1 MQTEFLNFS
10 ETASLIAAVGS
21 RRTVIVEG
29 ENGIGKTALFYAMKD
44 MPQFKEHLA
53 ITPIDCTQL
62 SDGSIWMPDLDR
74 EKGVSRELPNE
85 RFNVHHAN
93 QRGINGA
100 KPVMIAFDEL
110 AKCPQF
116 VKNMVAPIIYE
127 RRIGQF
133 FLPEGSVVCAFT
145 NLAVEGLGD
154 LIQPH
159 LRNRL
164 IFVKMRKPTQTE
176 WKNNF
181 AIPRKLHPSLIAFTE
196 NYPHVFDSFL
206 DYEKGGRHEGKDV
219 MKDNGMIFN
228 PKSTQMSYASPRS
241 LHAASDLLTEADEN
255 GLADN
260 VVEVGLAGSVG
271 RVCAENLSSFVRFG
285 KDIVSYDR
293 VIADPEKAP
302 ITDNPTAQLVQV
314 MQFVTRADDRVQAE
328 AVSKYVM
335 RMRKEMQSI
344 FCHTVAGSQRVSTFV
359 TVGTFTQMLAEH
371 RIFFATTK

>member
-10 ETASLIAAVGS
+10 DTLSLIAAVGHK
-21 RRTVIVEG
+21 RTVIVEG

-44 MPQFKEHLA
+44 MPKFRDHIA
-53 ITPIDCTQL
+53 VTPVDCTQL

-74 EKGVSRELPNE
+74 EMGVSRELPNE
-85 RFNVHHAN
+85 RFGVHHSN
-93 QRGINGA
+93 QKGINGA
-100 KPVMIAFDEL
+100 RPVIIAFDEL
-110 AKCPQF
+110 AKCPQY
-116 VKNMVAPIIYE
+116 VKNMVAPIIYD

-133 FLPEGSVVCAFT
+133 HLPEGSVVCAFT

-196 NYPHVFDSFL
+196 NYPHVFDSFQ
-206 DYEKGGRHEGKDV
+206 DYEKGGKFEGKDV

-228 PKSTQMSYASPRS
+228 PKSTQYAYASPRS
-241 LHAASDLLTEADEN
+241 LHTASDILHEADEA
-255 GLADN
+255 GLPDN
-260 VVEVGLAGSVG
+260 VVEHGLVGATG

-285 KDIVSYDR
+285 KDICSYDR
-293 VIADPEKAP
+293 VLADPEKAP
-302 ITDNPTAQLVQV
+302 LTDNPTAQLVQV
-314 MQFVTRADDRVQAE
+314 MQFVTRADDRHQAE
-328 AVSKYVM
+328 QVSKYVT
-335 RMRKEMQSI
+335 RMRNEMQSI

-359 TVGTFTQMLAEH
+359 TVKTFTEMLAAH